1 MIRFP
6 PTMITL
12 GEEEVLAALE
22 AIDRNRAAKRKTR
35 NNRNNVDVK
44 DEAKA
49 EPGYDPNASSSE
61 ALPSSLGEDR
71 NIKPEHEN
79 IKTERDDEAH
89 GSSYAENPSTGRT
102 FVMDPSPVGEN
113 PSLTTESAHPT
124 VDTFNDSAAARDSS
138 IVARKPNGEYQY
150 YWDEPAWSPAAGYS
164 QKNDMRHSPGNEEN
178 YRPQNPSLAAWA
190 PTNDA
195 EHSRLPT
202 DQVSRKPPRPVGHNI
217 RRRSI

>member
-12 GEEEVLAALE
+12 GEEDVLAALE
-22 AIDRNRAAKRKTR
+22 AIDRDRAAKRRTR

-61 ALPSSLGEDR
+61 VPPNSSEEDG

-79 IKTERDDEAH
+79 INTERDDEAH
-89 GSSYAENPSTGRT
+89 GSSHAENPSTGRT
-102 FVMDPSPVGEN
+102 FVMDPSPVREN
-113 PSLTTESAHPT
+113 PSLKTESAHPI

-138 IVARKPNGEYQY
+138 IVTRKPNGEYQY
-150 YWDEPAWSPAAGYS
+150 YWDEPVWSPAAGYS
-164 QKNDMRHSPGNEEN
+164 QQKNDMRHSPGNEGLCN
-178 YRPQNPSLAAWA
+178 FNTMVISFRPMIELF
-190 PTNDA
+190 TN
-195 EHSRLPT
+195 
-202 DQVSRKPPRPVGHNI
+202 V
-217 RRRSI
+217 

>member
-22 AIDRNRAAKRKTR
+22 AIDRRRAANR

-44 DEAKA
+44 DEAKT
-49 EPGYDPNASSSE
+49 EPGYDPNTSSSE
-61 ALPSSLGEDR
+61 ALPNSSEEDG

-79 IKTERDDEAH
+79 INTERDDEAH

-102 FVMDPSPVGEN
+102 FVMDPSPGEN
-113 PSLTTESAHPT
+113 PSLKTESAHQT

-164 QKNDMRHSPGNEEN
+164 QQKNDMRHSPGNEGLCN
-178 YRPQNPSLAAWA
+178 FNGMIISFRPMIEPF
-190 PTNDA
+190 TN
-195 EHSRLPT
+195 
-202 DQVSRKPPRPVGHNI
+202 V
-217 RRRSI
+217 